1 MNKLSNQQ
9 IKLDER
15 NHVEEPL
22 LPRSKA
28 WAGRYWTCK
37 PSKPRFSTPADND
50 QTDDAIR
57 QLTAFPSSNLLQNN
71 QHAFRLLTEG
81 TSVGENR
88 ATGEK
93 SPTVRLIDFD
103 RVENKR
109 FMAVCQFNVRVLGT
123 EHHIVPDVVL
133 FVNGI
138 QVVVIEAK
146 SPKVKDALSVIDY
159 VIVHELA
166 HLLEEEI

>member
-1 MNKLSNQQ
+1 MVKSR
-9 IKLDER
+9 D
-15 NHVEEPL
+15 
-22 LPRSKA
+22 A
-28 WAGRYWTCK
+28 WC
-37 PSKPRFSTPADND
+37 ADMPN
-50 QTDDAIR
+50 A
-57 QLTAFPSSNLLQNN
+57 AASE
-71 QHAFRLLTEG
+71 FRLAAGDSVNMNISWT
-81 TSVGENR
+81 TRRSSVGENR

-103 RVENKR
+103 RVENNR
-109 FMAVCQFNVRVLGT
+109 FMAVCQFKVRVLGT

-166 HLLEEEI
+166 HLLEEET